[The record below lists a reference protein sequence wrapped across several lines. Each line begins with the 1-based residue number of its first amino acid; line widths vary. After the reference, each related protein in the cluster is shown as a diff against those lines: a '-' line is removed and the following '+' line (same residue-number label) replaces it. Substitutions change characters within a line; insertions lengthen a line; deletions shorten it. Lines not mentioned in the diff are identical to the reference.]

1 MSKEVLFSK
10 EARERMLR
18 GMDVLNEAVS
28 CTLGPK
34 GRNVVFDKDF
44 QDPIITNDGV
54 TIAKE
59 IECEDPFENM
69 GVRLLRQ
76 VAGKT
81 NDDAGDG
88 TTTATL
94 LACTMIHSA
103 IEAVDRGMNPI
114 LLRKGMNLAQEEV
127 TRQLKE
133 MATEVKDLQEIA
145 HVATISSQDEKIGE
159 LIASAMDR
167 CGKDCIITVEESK
180 SFHTTLEIEEGLQIE
195 RGYVS
200 PFMVPDQTKT
210 EIELMNP
217 LVLITDYK
225 INTIHELIPILEK
238 VMQTSRPLLIIA
250 DDFDNEVIAT
260 LILNRLKG
268 AVMTVG
274 IRTPGF
280 QDQAKDLLQDIAVAT
295 GGRFFCQETKDSLK
309 NAMLSDLGEAEK
321 IIVKKEETIIVKGKG
336 EKDQVD
342 ERVKMIERSLA
353 DMNYDFEKETAQ
365 KRLAKLKNGIAVI
378 KAGASTQTEMLEKK
392 FRIEDAIHATKAALE
407 EGIIPGGGFAL
418 AKIAAKGIQG
428 ILFGSEDEKKGAL
441 LVIDA
446 LFRPLYQIAE
456 NAGMDGREIVRMQNQ
471 MAEGIGFDAMDGTW
485 KNLMNHGILDPVK
498 VTRLALCNA
507 VSIAGLFIT
516 TQAAIA
522 LKNDESKIVQ
532 LPQNGY

>member
-10 EARERMLR
+10 EAREKMLK
-18 GMDVLNEAVS
+18 GMDLLNDAVS

-94 LACTMIHSA
+94 LACTMIH
-103 IEAVDRGMNPI
+103 EAMAAVEKGMNPI
-114 LLRKGMNLAQEEV
+114 LLRKGMNVAKEEV
-127 TRQLKE
+127 EKQLKE

-159 LIASAMDR
+159 LIASAMER

-210 EIELMNP
+210 EIELINP
-217 LVLITDYK
+217 FILISDHK
-225 INTIHELIPILEK
+225 INTIHDLIPILEK

-260 LILNRLKG
+260 LVLNRLKG

-274 IRTPGF
+274 IRAPGF
-280 QDQAKDLLQDIAVAT
+280 GDQTKDLLQDIAVST
-295 GGRFFCQETKDSLK
+295 GGRYFCQETKDSLK
-309 NAMLSDLGEAEK
+309 TADLIDLGEAEK
-321 IIVKKEETIIVKGKG
+321 ILVKKEETILVKGKG
-336 EKDQVD
+336 EKEVIDQ
-342 ERVKMIERSLA
+342 RIKLIEHSMEE
-353 DMNYDFEKETAQ
+353 MNYDFEKETAE

-378 KAGASTQTEMLEKK
+378 KAGASTQSEMLEKK

-418 AKIAAKGIQG
+418 AKIASKGIQG
-428 ILFGSEDEKKGAL
+428 YLFGSEDEKKGAL
-441 LVIDA
+441 LVFESLA
-446 LFRPLYQIAE
+446 KPLYQIAE
-456 NAGMDGREIVRMQNQ
+456 NAGMDGKEIVSRQSQ
-471 MAEGIGFDAMDGTW
+471 MSEGIGFDAMDGAW

-507 VSIAGLFIT
+507 VSIAALFIT

-522 LKNDESKIVQ
+522 LKKDDSKIVQ